1 MILRQTRR
9 QMLAAGAALVVAP
22 GGARAQGFPSK
33 PVKIVVPYPPG
44 GPTDGLA
51 RIVAEDIRA
60 DLGQNVIVEN
70 MAGASGAIG
79 TRAVARAEADG
90 HTIVFGTNQT
100 HCTNAFLLKEP
111 GYDPVKDFAPLAAL
125 ADLQHV
131 LVLKKDLAA
140 ATGPD
145 LAALARKEPG
155 KLNYGSTGLGSGS
168 HLAMELFRA
177 RTGTE
182 MQHIPFPGAAPMAQ
196 EIMAGRIDAAM
207 ATLPSVLGMIQG
219 GQMKAAALASATP
232 APQLADVK
240 LLRDQGITDAE
251 ADAWLAFFA
260 PAAIPAAVRDRL
272 AGAILASMRKPEVKE
287 RATKLGF
294 AVNLKDSGQLA
305 AFQATEMKK
314 WTAVAQAAGLKAQ

>member
-1 MILRQTRR
+1 MSHFWSRR
-9 QMLAAGAALVVAP
+9 RVFAAMGGAMLTSGAALGQA
-22 GGARAQGFPSK
+22 FPSR
-33 PVKIVVPYPPG
+33 PVRIVVPYPPG

-51 RIVAEDIRA
+51 RIVAEEIRA

-79 TRAVARAEADG
+79 TRHVARAEADG

-131 LVLKKDLAA
+131 LVVKKDLAA
-140 ATGPD
+140 ASGPD
-145 LAALARKEPG
+145 LAALAKKEPG
-155 KLNYGSTGLGSGS
+155 RLNYGSTGAGSGS
-168 HLAMELFRA
+168 HLAMELFKT
-177 RTGTE
+177 RTGSD
-182 MQHIPFPGAAPMAQ
+182 MQHIPFQGAAPMAQ
-196 EIMAGRIDAAM
+196 EIVAGRIDAAM

-219 GQMKAAALASATP
+219 GQMKAIGLASATA

-240 LLRDQGITDAE
+240 LLKDQGVADAE

-260 PAAIPAAVRDRL
+260 PSAVPAAARERL
-272 AGAILASMRKPEVKE
+272 AGAILAAMRKPDVRE
-287 RATKLGF
+287 RVAKLGF
-294 AVNLKDSGQLA
+294 AVNLKDPAQLG
-305 AFQATEMKK
+305 AFQAEEMKK
-314 WTAVAQAAGLKAQ
+314 WLAVAQAAGLKPQ

>member
-1 MILRQTRR
+1 MPLRWTRR
-9 QMLAAGAALVVAP
+9 RLLAATAATLSLPAVAGA
-22 GGARAQGFPSK
+22 QTFPSR

-51 RIVAEDIRA
+51 RIVAEEIRA

-79 TRAVARAEADG
+79 TRSVARAEADG
-90 HTIVFGTNQT
+90 HTLVFGTNQT

-111 GYDPVKDFAPLAAL
+111 GYDPLKDFAPLAAL

-145 LAALARKEPG
+145 LAALAKKEPG

-168 HLAMELFRA
+168 HLAMELFKA
-177 RTGTE
+177 RTGSD
-182 MQHIPFPGAAPMAQ
+182 MQHVPFPGAAPMAQ

-232 APQLADVK
+232 APQLAGLG
-240 LLRDQGITDAE
+240 LLKDQGITDAE

-260 PAAIPAAVRDRL
+260 PAAIPPAVRDRL
-272 AGAILASMRKPEVKE
+272 ANAILTAMRKPEVKE
-287 RATKLGF
+287 RAGKLGF
-294 AVNLKDSGQLA
+294 AVNLKDPGQLA
-305 AFQATEMKK
+305 AFQAAEMKK
-314 WTAVAQAAGLKAQ
+314 WRAVAEAAGLKPQ